1 MHLQSEI
8 LRGGTT
14 KSTMTAFTALNGGDS
29 RAPGAHK
36 GSPPSHSETD
46 EQRSSAR
53 ADGSFSR
60 HSQGSPESRHGQYVY
75 TRETEVDSPAKRKR
89 SMSPESARHAEE
101 YRRSDGRAESRTV
114 HFASAERQEGPRDDD
129 RGRYQQS
136 WSTRDVDDQRGRDE
150 RYNDT
155 ATNSHTRHDERDRDV
170 SQEGDSMHAD
180 DHDYPVSSPEDD
192 DNMMS
197 FGDNDKGD
205 QARADGSGHSSQSKR
220 KRNFS
225 HRTKTGC
232 FTCRRRKKKCDEQ
245 KPECMIS
252 TNHGPCNINAAV
264 LLTCP
269 RQQLLPRR
277 FPLYRIPPEWRSRPQ
292 DRGEACDRPAR
303 IKGSVLCP
311 ARRIRHAAT
320 SASDIPTTSAG
331 EAELVTG
338 IPWPDYSD

>member
-1 MHLQSEI
+1 MHLPSEI
-8 LRGGTT
+8 LRGDTT

-29 RAPGAHK
+29 RASGAHK

-75 TRETEVDSPAKRKR
+75 KRETEVDSPAKRKR
-89 SMSPESARHAEE
+89 AMSPESARHAEE
-101 YRRSDGRAESRTV
+101 YRRSDARAESRTV

-150 RYNDT
+150 RYNDA
-155 ATNSHTRHDERDRDV
+155 ATNSHTRHDERDRDA

-252 TNHGPCNINAAV
+252 RPY
-264 LLTCP
+264 P
-269 RQQLLPRR
+269 
-277 FPLYRIPPEWRSRPQ
+277 SRYQ
-292 DRGEACDRPAR
+292 CCSLANL
-303 IKGSVLCP
+303 S
-311 ARRIRHAAT
+311 
-320 SASDIPTTSAG
+320 
-331 EAELVTG
+331 
-338 IPWPDYSD
+338 